1 MPRYRRGEQVTLHL
15 HDALEI
21 DGTSYEVDLIA
32 KRATGV
38 RGYRVTVAFIAE
50 EGSRNVFAELDPVES
65 REAAEEVA
73 GELLEDREG
82 LRRLHREQG
91 AGAR

>member
-1 MPRYRRGEQVTLHL
+1 MPRYRRGEQVTVHL

-21 DGTSYEVDLIA
+21 EGEPFEVDLIA

-50 EGSRNVFAELDPVES
+50 EGERNVFAELEAVDS
-65 REAAEEVA
+65 RGEAEDVAAELSNDPE
-73 GELLEDREG
+73 R
-82 LRRLHREQG
+82 LRRLYREQG
-91 AGAR
+91 ARTG